1 NGPKDLIVPLSDK
14 TKFGGDVN
22 WEDIDGNGE
31 IDSRDR
37 AFVGNIYPTWTG
49 GFTNSFYY
57 KNVGLSVRMD
67 YTTGHTI
74 YNYTLATSL
83 GQFQGENGL
92 STLMLDSWQK
102 QGDVTE
108 IPRAYW
114 ADQQARSNI
123 FRGNSYYYEKGDY
136 LSLREVTLSYTL
148 PESIIAPLKIS
159 QLRFNVTGSNLHY
172 FTKYRGLN
180 PEEGGTDNGRYPI
193 PRTIVIGANLTF

>member
-1 NGPKDLIVPLSDK
+1 
-14 TKFGGDVN
+14 
-22 WEDIDGNGE
+22 
-31 IDSRDR
+31 
-37 AFVGNIYPTWTG
+37 
-49 GFTNSFYY
+49 
-57 KNVGLSVRMD
+57 
-67 YTTGHTI
+67 
-74 YNYTLATSL
+74 
-83 GQFQGENGL
+83 
-92 STLMLDSWQK
+92 MLDSWQK